1 MLGLVNLDGVAVMLN
16 GKVIVLGSKGN
27 VTESMRDENKR
38 LESFVTMRANARN
51 CMSYDGDAWQEL
63 RVASSRRL
71 ERFVSIMS
79 LPFKTSAINVFSH
92 NRRHINSIFL
102 LFVLFSRLSRHGG
115 AAAND
120 RWV

>member
-51 CMSYDGDAWQEL
+51 CMSFGKVHFYDVFAFQ
-63 RVASSRRL
+63 
-71 ERFVSIMS
+71 
-79 LPFKTSAINVFSH
+79 NFSH
-92 NRRHINSIFL
+92 
-102 LFVLFSRLSRHGG
+102 
-115 AAAND
+115 
-120 RWV
+120 

>member
-27 VTESMRDENKR
+27 VAESMRDENKR

-63 RVASSRRL
+63 RVAS
-71 ERFVSIMS
+71 FGKVH
-79 LPFKTSAINVFSH
+79 FYDVFAFQNFSH
-92 NRRHINSIFL
+92 
-102 LFVLFSRLSRHGG
+102 
-115 AAAND
+115 
-120 RWV
+120 